1 MWYASNSEISNTH
14 TTFDIAKKQTHYKIA
29 TNQSLNLSPRVS
41 TRGLFFALVPKGD
54 LRLKLLTT
62 NEPLY

>member
-1 MWYASNSEISNTH
+1 MWYVSNSEISNTH
-14 TTFDIAKKQTHYKIA
+14 ITFDIAKKQTHYKIA

-41 TRGLFFALVPKGD
+41 TRGLFLMPLSPKGE

-62 NEPLY
+62 K

>member
-14 TTFDIAKKQTHYKIA
+14 ITFDIAKKQTHYKIA

-41 TRGLFFALVPKGD
+41 TRGLFLKPISPCPLKE
-54 LRLKLLTT
+54 LRLKLLT
-62 NEPLY
+62 N

>member
-29 TNQSLNLSPRVS
+29 TNQSLNLSPLVS
-41 TRGLFFALVPKGD
+41 TRGLFFNSL
-54 LRLKLLTT
+54 
-62 NEPLY
+62 